1 METKDIIAE
10 ITEGRKVS
18 EDIIKAANEDILKGR
33 EENLKQ
39 EMICT
44 LQNSEYKIGYS
55 KLRLKRARAFE
66 EVEKERLTKVGEN
79 MNRLKA
85 GGITPEDWKKE
96 DEKIEKEASDK
107 LLEKKAEFSGYLKQ
121 LNHIYSDCSWS
132 VLRDSFDRY

>member
-1 METKDIIAE
+1 MESKDIITE

-33 EENLKQ
+33 EENLKR
-39 EMICT
+39 EMIQT

-66 EVEKERLTKVGEN
+66 DVEKERLTKVGEN

-85 GGITPEDWKKE
+85 GGITPEDWKKRM
-96 DEKIEKEASDK
+96 KK
-107 LLEKKAEFSGYLKQ
+107 LRKKHLINCLKRKQ
-121 LNHIYSDCSWS
+121 SS
-132 VLRDSFDRY
+132 VAT

>member
-1 METKDIIAE
+1 MESKDIIAE

-33 EENLKQ
+33 EENLKK
-39 EMICT
+39 EMIQT

-66 EVEKERLTKVGEN
+66 DVEKERLTKVGEN

-96 DEKIEKEASDK
+96 DEKIGKEASDK

-132 VLRDSFDRY
+132 VLRDNFDRY

>member
-1 METKDIIAE
+1 MESKDIITE

-39 EMICT
+39 EMINT

-85 GGITPEDWKKE
+85 GGITPEDWKK
-96 DEKIEKEASDK
+96 KMRR
-107 LLEKKAEFSGYLKQ
+107 LRKKHLTNCLKRKQ
-121 LNHIYSDCSWS
+121 NSAAT
-132 VLRDSFDRY
+132 

>member
-1 METKDIIAE
+1 MESKDIITE

-33 EENLKQ
+33 EKNLKQ
-39 EMICT
+39 EMINT
-44 LQNSEYKIGYS
+44 LQNSEYKISYS

-85 GGITPEDWKKE
+85 GGIIPEDWKKE
-96 DEKIEKEASDK
+96 DEKIDKEANDK

-121 LNHIYSDCSWS
+121 LNRIYNDCNWS

>member
-1 METKDIIAE
+1 METKDIITE

-33 EENLKQ
+33 EENLKR
-39 EMICT
+39 EMIQT

-66 EVEKERLTKVGEN
+66 DVEKERLTKVGEN

-96 DEKIEKEASDK
+96 DGKIEKEASDK
-107 LLEKKAEFSGYLKQ
+107 LLEKKAEFSAT
-121 LNHIYSDCSWS
+121 
-132 VLRDSFDRY
+132 

>member
-1 METKDIIAE
+1 MESKDIITE

-39 EMICT
+39 EMIRT

-96 DEKIEKEASDK
+96 DGKIEKEASDK

-121 LNHIYSDCSWS
+121 LNHIYTGCSWS

>member
-1 METKDIIAE
+1 MEEKDILSQIK
-10 ITEGRKVS
+10 EGRTVS
-18 EDIIKAANEDILKGR
+18 KSMVEEVNKDILKNK
-33 EENLKQ
+33 EDALKK
-39 EMICT
+39 ELAT
-44 LQNSEYKIGYS
+44 ALVDSEYNVSYS
-55 KLRLKRARAFE
+55 KLKLKRARAFE

-121 LNHIYSDCSWS
+121 LNHIFTDCSWS

>member
-1 METKDIIAE
+1 MESKDIITE

-33 EENLKQ
+33 EENLKR
-39 EMICT
+39 EMIQT

-66 EVEKERLTKVGEN
+66 DVEKERLTKVGEN

-85 GGITPEDWKKE
+85 GGITPEDWKEE

-121 LNHIYSDCSWS
+121 LNHIYSDCNWS